1 MNVLK
6 DYMEKLDSSL
16 DGFSDAVMTLITVI
30 AECEEKN
37 LYRNHLMI
45 WLEHCKDLKARARY
59 AMDTLEAS
67 GGLPNIPENVVTPTT
82 TD

>member
-45 WLEHCKDLKARARY
+45 WLEHCKDLKDRARY

-67 GGLPNIPENVVTPTT
+67 GGLPNITENVVTPTT
-82 TD
+82 ND